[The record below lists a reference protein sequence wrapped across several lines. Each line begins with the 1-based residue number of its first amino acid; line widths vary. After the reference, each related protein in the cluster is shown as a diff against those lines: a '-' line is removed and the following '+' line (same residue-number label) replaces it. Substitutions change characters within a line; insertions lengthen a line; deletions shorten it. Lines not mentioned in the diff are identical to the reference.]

1 MYHYLTGAAS
11 WLILTVLTEM
21 FGVKGNMG
29 DLLFEPKLMLN
40 QFDDENKAVIK
51 MTFADRRF
59 DIEYINNDL
68 KECNEYKISEIIIDD
83 RNYEFEKLPMI
94 KRSNIESLEKEKVHN
109 IKIIL
114 E

>member
-1 MYHYLTGAAS
+1 
-11 WLILTVLTEM
+11 
-21 FGVKGNMG
+21 
-29 DLLFEPKLMLN
+29 MLYK
-40 QFDDENKAVIK
+40 NK
-51 MTFADRRF
+51 
-59 DIEYINNDL
+59 
-68 KECNEYKISEIIIDD
+68 YKISEIIIDD